1 MWSLW
6 TIEAIELCDLNV
18 KAKTKR
24 HKQQVCWLNF
34 QVVKHNYFH
43 D

>member
-6 TIEAIELCDLNV
+6 TIEAIELCDPNV

-24 HKQQVCWLNF
+24 HRQQVCWLSF